1 MGGSSILD
9 IFKMSKLAF
18 GLAEFTQNVRF
29 SPSLFHGCRGVLGF
43 FFIFYVG
50 AYFRKNAKNHL
61 GTFSHPM
68 LRVTNGNK
76 NEGENEG
83 RIYCKICDYA
93 CRDKYNMSRHLSSTK
108 HKMVT
113 NGNKNEAKRGKPY
126 ICHCGKVY
134 SKILPSFSPSFLLPF
149 VTLNIGCENVP
160 KWFFAF
166 LRKISPYIKIKK
178 NPKTPL
184 QPWKRDGLKRTFWVN
199 SASPNANLD
208 I

>member
-1 MGGSSILD
+1 MVT
-9 IFKMSKLAF
+9 KTREKTRE
-18 GLAEFTQNVRF
+18 EF
-29 SPSLFHGCRGVLGF
+29 
-43 FFIFYVG
+43 
-50 AYFRKNAKNHL
+50 
-61 GTFSHPM
+61 
-68 LRVTNGNK
+68 
-76 NEGENEG
+76 
-83 RIYCKICDYA
+83 YCKICDYA

-166 LRKISPYIKIKK
+166 LRKISPYIKNKK
-178 NPKTPL
+178 KSQNTSTAVEERWTETHVLGK
-184 QPWKRDGLKRTFWVN
+184 FC
-199 SASPNANLD
+199 
-208 I
+208 